1 MKRILSLVLVGAL
14 SGGAL
19 WAADPWKSNKKYT
32 EWSEKE
38 IRKVLQ
44 KSPWAKTV
52 TLTLP
57 IGVGFGPGAG
67 DGRQPGGYER
77 RSRAGAGGPTGA
89 GGPGAPGGG
98 GFGGP
103 GGGGLGGPSAHG
115 GGVGAGGSYPRARS
129 RYLELLVRWH
139 SALPVRQAYTRQQ
152 VAAEQMTPEHAEQ
165 LIQETPNQYVVM
177 VSGMPMAAMGG
188 TTPEK
193 VKASS
198 YLKTGRGQRIMV
210 QDVRMSRGQGQ
221 DAPTFQDRISNL
233 YFFFPRATPIELS
246 HKSVEF
252 VTELG
257 RHKIKKKFKLKKM
270 LFEGK
275 LEL

>member
-1 MKRILSLVLVGAL
+1 MKRILSLALLGAL
-14 SGGAL
+14 SGGTL

-52 TLTLP
+52 TLTLSP
-57 IGVGFGPGAG
+57 GAGFGPGAG
-67 DGRQPGGYER
+67 DGRQPGGYGR

-103 GGGGLGGPSAHG
+103 SSAST

-129 RYLELLVRWH
+129 RSLELLVRWH

-152 VAAEQMTPEHAEQ
+152 VAAEQMSPEHAEQ

-198 YLKTGRGQRIMV
+198 YLKTGQGQRIMV

-221 DAPTFQDRISNL
+221 DAPTFQDRVSDL